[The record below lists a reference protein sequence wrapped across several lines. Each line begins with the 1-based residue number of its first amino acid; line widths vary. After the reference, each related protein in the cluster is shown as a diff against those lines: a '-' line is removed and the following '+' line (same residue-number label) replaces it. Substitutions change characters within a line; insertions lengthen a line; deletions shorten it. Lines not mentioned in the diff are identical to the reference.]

1 MSSSKLKE
9 SRCLE
14 ILQGIKTGTTNPALL
29 SPKQRRRLVILLIG
43 EGHSTAEIA
52 HLLKVSDRTIERDK
66 KKIRKKNAIVKD
78 PKLVEQMAGRLL
90 FEAETAIQ
98 KIRKYERDKQTSPA
112 TRIDAEHKCFQ
123 IVNDLAERFQSM
135 GYLPTAAKKLEADLK
150 HHTADTLSL
159 KEIKS
164 EARRLQDI
172 EKSFPPRKIRTIE
185 SRVVKRKGEN
195 NE

>member
-1 MSSSKLKE
+1 MSSSKSKE
-9 SRCLE
+9 PRCLE

-43 EGHSTAEIA
+43 EGQSTAEIA
-52 HLLKVSDRTIERDK
+52 HILKVSDRTIERDK
-66 KKIRKKNAIVKD
+66 QKIRKKSAIVKD

-123 IVNDLAERFQSM
+123 IINDLAERLQSM

-150 HHTADTLSL
+150 HHLDETLSL
-159 KEIKS
+159 DEISS
-164 EARRLQDI
+164 EAQRLQDI
-172 EKSFPPRKIRTIE
+172 KSSLPARKTKKVK
-185 SRVVKRKGEN
+185 SRMLKKKGEN

>member
-1 MSSSKLKE
+1 MSSPKSKE

-29 SPKQRRRLVILLIG
+29 SPKQRRRLVILLLG

-66 KKIRKKNAIVKD
+66 DKIRKKNAIVKD
-78 PKLVEQMAGRLL
+78 PKLVGQMAGRLL

-123 IVNDLAERFQSM
+123 IVNELAERLQSM
-135 GYLPTAAKKLEADLK
+135 GYLPTAAKKLEADLT
-150 HHTADTLSL
+150 HHTGDTLSL
-159 KEIKS
+159 DEIES
-164 EARRLQDI
+164 EVRRLRDI
-172 EKSFPPRKIRTIE
+172 KKSLPARKIRTIE
-185 SRVVKRKGEN
+185 SRVVKRKRRE
-195 NE
+195 

>member
-1 MSSSKLKE
+1 MSSSKSKE

-150 HHTADTLSL
+150 HHTEDTLSL

-164 EARRLQDI
+164 LNKTNQDAG
-172 EKSFPPRKIRTIE
+172 
-185 SRVVKRKGEN
+185 VDQL
-195 NE
+195 

>member
-1 MSSSKLKE
+1 MSSSKSKE

-66 KKIRKKNAIVKD
+66 NKIRKKNAIVKD

-150 HHTADTLSL
+150 HHTEDTLSL